1 MKINSERLDIALARN
16 CKSMSDLREG
26 LSPQTLARVK
36 RGEEVTPRTV
46 GKIAKMLGVDV
57 TYIMEKS
64 I

>member
-1 MKINSERLDIALARN
+1 MKINSERLDIALARK
-16 CKSMSDLREG
+16 CKSMRDLRDG